1 MSNFQLTPDLCHE
14 LGAWVVAQAKGDGLN
29 PLSFALVNAEGELS
43 YFIRMENA
51 LSRTMAI
58 SQAKAYTSARMRSS
72 TLAFHERLV
81 KEQITAADF
90 MDNNLCGLPGGVPL
104 FKGDV
109 CVGAIG
115 ISGRSLEQD
124 HDLITRA
131 AQHFT
136 TLIA

>member
-14 LGAWVVAQAKGDGLN
+14 LGAWVVNQASNDGLN
-29 PLSFALVNAEGELS
+29 PISFAIVNPQGELS
-43 YFIRMENA
+43 YFIRMEEA
-51 LSRTMAI
+51 LSRTIAI
-58 SQAKAYTSARMRSS
+58 SQAKAYTSARMRIS
-72 TLAFHERLV
+72 TLAFHERLI

-90 MDNNLCGLPGGVPL
+90 MDSHLSGLPGGVPL

-115 ISGRSLEQD
+115 ISGRTLDQD
-124 HDLITRA
+124 HDLITKA
-131 AQHFT
+131 AEHFS

>member
-1 MSNFQLTPDLCHE
+1 MSNFQLTPELCHE
-14 LGAWVVAQAKGDGLN
+14 LGTWVVAQAKADGLN
-29 PLSFALVNAEGELS
+29 PVSFALVNANGELS
-43 YFIRMENA
+43 YFIRMEEA

-58 SQAKAYTSARMRSS
+58 SQGKAYTSARMRSS

-81 KEQITAADF
+81 NEKITAADF

-115 ISGRSLEQD
+115 ISGRTLEQD
-124 HDLITRA
+124 HDLITKA
-131 AQHFT
+131 AEHFA
-136 TLIA
+136 TLVG

>member
-14 LGAWVVAQAKGDGLN
+14 LGTWVVDQANSDGLN
-29 PLSFALVNAEGELS
+29 PISFAIVNSQGELS

-58 SQAKAYTSARMRSS
+58 SQGKAYTSARMRIS
-72 TLAFHERLV
+72 TLAFHERLI
-81 KEQITAADF
+81 KEQITATDF

-104 FKGDV
+104 LKGDV

-115 ISGRSLEQD
+115 ISGRTLEQD
-124 HDLITRA
+124 HDLISRA
-131 AQHFT
+131 AAHFS

>member
-1 MSNFQLTPDLCHE
+1 MSTFTITPDLCHE
-14 LGAWVVAQAKGDGLN
+14 LGTWIIAQAKGDGLN
-29 PLSFALVNAEGELS
+29 PISFAMVDAGGELS

-58 SQAKAYTSARMRSS
+58 AQAKAYTSARMRSS
-72 TLAFHERLV
+72 TQAFHERLINE
-81 KEQITAADF
+81 KITAADF
-90 MDNNLCGLPGGVPL
+90 MDDKLSSLPGGVPL